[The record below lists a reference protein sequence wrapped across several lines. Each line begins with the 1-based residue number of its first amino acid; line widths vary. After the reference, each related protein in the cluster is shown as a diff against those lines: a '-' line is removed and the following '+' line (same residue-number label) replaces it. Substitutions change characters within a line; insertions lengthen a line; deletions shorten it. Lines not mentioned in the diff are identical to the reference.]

1 MAMKMRNVL
10 VAGLLV
16 AGSAA
21 AVELPRFE
29 VDVSKWRES
38 MGKKPP
44 VVVGEKRVEAVR
56 PPGRCAVRLREIPVT
71 EGARVRVVEPEAGRV
86 FAHREAQVPAEACEV
101 E

>member
-1 MAMKMRNVL
+1 MKMRNVL

-29 VDVSKWRES
+29 VDASKWRES
-38 MGKKPP
+38 MGKKQP
-44 VVVGEKRVEAVR
+44 VAVVEKRVEVVR
-56 PPGRCAVRLREIPVT
+56 PEGRCAVRLREVPVT

-86 FAHREAQVPAEACEV
+86 FAHREARVPAEACGV

>member
-1 MAMKMRNVL
+1 MRNVL
-10 VAGLLV
+10 AAGLMV

-38 MGKKPP
+38 MGKKQP
-44 VVVGEKRVEAVR
+44 VAVGERRVEAVR
-56 PPGRCAVRLREIPVT
+56 PEGRCAVRLREVPVK
-71 EGARVRVVEPEAGRV
+71 EGARVRVIAPAEGRV
-86 FAHREAQVPAEACEV
+86 FAHREARVPAEACGV